1 MIFFWALWAFCAG
14 ILATLLYFFFD
25 SVNTTPGGP
34 PALFFRIAL
43 PVLGS
48 LAILLPGSLWL
59 VYNDYPG
66 LAKFLL
72 SLPDL
77 LGAAYVLWLFLFM
90 VFPGR
95 RN

>member
-1 MIFFWALWAFCAG
+1 MIFFWILWAFCAG

-48 LAILLPGSLWL
+48 LVIVLSGSLWL
-59 VYNDYPG
+59 AHNGYAG

-77 LGAAYVLWLFLFM
+77 VGAAYLLWLLLLM
-90 VFPGR
+90 TWKGR
-95 RN
+95 WN